1 MTRPAYAELAARTD
15 GFAGTSWGVYGADD
29 EVGTLQ
35 EATPP
40 RAVDAARLVRRGA
53 VFPLSLPLDEPD
65 PPLFGRRAATH
76 TVVTEPTSL
85 DDRYDDLHPQASSQ
99 WDALAHVRHPHLGFY
114 NGAPADSVGIGRGS
128 RLGVDRWGER
138 GIAARFVL
146 LDVARTRAA
155 EGRPLRWDHRDAI
168 GVDDLEAT
176 ARAQGVEV
184 APGSV
189 VLIRTG
195 WVAGFRDAPAAERA
209 RIAAMVP
216 SDDITRDR
224 ELMPPAPGLEAS
236 EDVAAWLWDHEVAA
250 VAADNPALEAMPFSR
265 ESVDGWLHYRLI
277 AMLGIAVGELWELD
291 PLALDCAHDGVW
303 EGLLT
308 SAPLRAAGGIGS
320 PANALA
326 LK

>member
-1 MTRPAYAELAARTD
+1 VTRPRYRELAARTD
-15 GFAGTSWGVYGADD
+15 GLAGTSWGVYGADD
-29 EVGTLQ
+29 EVGTIQ
-35 EATPP
+35 EATPE
-40 RAVDAARLVRRGA
+40 RAAAAARLVRRGA
-53 VFPLSLPLDEPD
+53 VFPLSLPIDEPD
-65 PPLFGRRAATH
+65 PPLFGRRAMTH
-76 TVVTEPTSL
+76 TVVHEPTSL

-99 WDALAHVRHPHLGFY
+99 WDALGHVRHPELGFY

-146 LDVARTRAA
+146 LDVARARAA
-155 EGRPLRWDHRDAI
+155 AGRPLRWDHRDEI
-168 GVDDLEAT
+168 GVADLESA
-176 ARAQGVEV
+176 AEAQGVEV
-184 APGSV
+184 TPGCV

-195 WVAGFRDAPAAERA
+195 WLAGFRAAPAAERA
-209 RIAAMVP
+209 RVAAMVP
-216 SDDITRDR
+216 GDDLARDR
-224 ELMPPAPGLEAS
+224 ELMAPTPGLAAR
-236 EDVAAWLWDHEVAA
+236 EDVAAWLWDHELAA

-265 ESVDGWLHYRLI
+265 AGVGDWLHYRLI

-291 PLALDCAHDGVW
+291 PLAADCAADGVW

-308 SAPLRAAGGIGS
+308 AAPLRVPGGIGS

>member
-1 MTRPAYAELAARTD
+1 MTRPSYRELAARTD
-15 GFAGTSWGVYGADD
+15 GLAGTSWGVYGSDD
-29 EVGTLQ
+29 EVGTMR
-35 EATPP
+35 EATPE
-40 RAVDAARLVRRGA
+40 RAAAAAGLVRRGA
-53 VFPLSLPLDEPD
+53 VFPLSLPLDEPA
-65 PPLFGRRAATH
+65 PPLFGRRTMTH

-99 WDALAHVRHPHLGFY
+99 WDALSHVRHPELGFY

-128 RLGVDRWGER
+128 RLGIDRWGER

-146 LDVARTRAA
+146 LDVARMRAA
-155 EGRPLRWDHRDAI
+155 AGRPLRWDRRDEV

-176 ARAQGVEV
+176 ITAQRTEV
-184 APGSV
+184 VPGSI
-189 VLIRTG
+189 VLVRTG
-195 WVAGFRDAPAAERA
+195 WLAGFRAAPASERA
-209 RIAAMVP
+209 RIASMVP
-216 SDDITRDR
+216 SDDLARDR
-224 ELMPPAPGLEAS
+224 ELMPPAPGLAAGE
-236 EDVAAWLWDHEVAA
+236 ELAAWLWDHEVAG

-265 ESVDGWLHYRLI
+265 TSVDGWLHYRLI

-291 PLALDCAHDGVW
+291 PLAADCAADGVW

-308 SAPLRAAGGIGS
+308 SAPLRVAGGVGS

>member
-1 MTRPAYAELAARTD
+1 MTRPLYRELAARTD

-35 EATPP
+35 EATAD
-40 RAVDAARLVRRGA
+40 RAAQAARLVRRGA

-65 PPLFGRRAATH
+65 PPLFGRRAMTH

-99 WDALAHVRHPHLGFY
+99 WDALGHVRHPELGFY

-146 LDVARTRAA
+146 LDVARRRES
-155 EGRPLRWDHRDAI
+155 EGRPLRWDHRDEI

-176 ARAQGVEV
+176 AAAQGVRV
-184 APGSV
+184 TSGSV
-189 VLIRTG
+189 VLVRTG
-195 WVAGFRDAPAAERA
+195 WLTGFRAAPASERA
-209 RIAAMVP
+209 RIASMVP
-216 SDDITRDR
+216 SDDIRRDR
-224 ELMPPAPGLEAS
+224 ELMAPVPGLAARE
-236 EDVAAWLWDHEVAA
+236 EVAAWLWDHEVAA

-265 ESVDGWLHYRLI
+265 ARVDDWLHYRLI

-291 PLALDCAHDGVW
+291 PLAADCVADGVW

-308 SAPLRAAGGIGS
+308 SAPLRVAGGIGS

>member
-1 MTRPAYAELAARTD
+1 MTRPPYAELAARSD

-29 EVGTLQ
+29 ELGTIQ
-35 EATPP
+35 EATAE
-40 RAVDAARLVRRGA
+40 RAASAARLVRRGA

-65 PPLFGRRAATH
+65 PPLFGRRSMRH
-76 TVVTEPTSL
+76 TVVAEPTSL

-99 WDALAHVRHPHLGFY
+99 WDALGHVRHPTLGFY

-146 LDVARTRAA
+146 LDVARRRAV
-155 EGRPLRWDHRDAI
+155 EGRPVRWDRRDEI
-168 GVDDLEAT
+168 GVADLEDT

-184 APGSV
+184 TPGSI

-195 WVAGFRDAPAAERA
+195 WLAGFRAAPREERA

-216 SDDITRDR
+216 SDDISRDR
-224 ELMPPAPGLEAS
+224 ELMAPAPGLAAQ
-236 EDVAAWLWDHEVAA
+236 EDVAAWLWDHAVAA

-265 ESVDGWLHYRLI
+265 EDVDGWLHYRLI

-291 PLALDCAHDGVW
+291 PLAADCAADGVW

-308 SAPLRAAGGIGS
+308 AAP
-320 PANALA
+320 
-326 LK
+326 